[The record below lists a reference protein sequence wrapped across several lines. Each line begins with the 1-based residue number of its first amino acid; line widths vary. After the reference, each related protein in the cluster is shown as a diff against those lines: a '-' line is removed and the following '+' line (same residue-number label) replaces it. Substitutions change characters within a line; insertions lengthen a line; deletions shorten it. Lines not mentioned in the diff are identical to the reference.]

1 MGLLDRKI
9 TSFVQPVTSLDDK
22 PQMTAAALKA
32 AFDSNSNE
40 LRPALNGVIDDLSGT
55 GGAGEIG
62 VTAISGVDGT
72 TVQLVLVALKALIDL
87 CDTTEEVDE
96 KLDLKADKTTTDKLI
111 KTVEFDTKTGVFTL
125 KTDDGTTTQI
135 DTLLEKVPISCRLDG
150 EDFVLTLEDG
160 TEQRVSLSVFLKPDE
175 FINSDTIDFSV
186 SGNTVTAS
194 IKAGSITLEM
204 LESTILSTFTA
215 LKEAAETA
223 AQNAAASEANAAA
236 HKDNAAASATQAA
249 EKASESAHYAEQSQ
263 SWAVGG
269 TGKRNGEDTDNSKYY
284 AGQSQTSAQS
294 ASSSMT
300 QASTFAANAAEAAQR
315 AEAAADQAE
324 AVVGGDFATK
334 LEAQKYVDTHNKS
347 TDAHA
352 ALFAGKADLVDGK
365 VPEEQLPDMDFIP
378 NREKGAA
385 GGVAPLGPDGK
396 VPEEHL
402 PEMEYL
408 PLAGGT
414 MAGQIDMD
422 GQKMIGLPEPAG
434 ENEAATK
441 RYVDQTAR
449 KGGSGMST
457 FQKLMTGR
465 LI

>member
-72 TVQLVLVALKALIDL
+72 TVQLVLVALKSIIDL
-87 CDTTEEVDE
+87 CDTTEDVDA

-111 KTVEFDTKTGVFTL
+111 KTVEFDAQSGVFTL

-204 LESTILSTFTA
+204 LESTILSTLTA

-236 HKDNAAASATQAA
+236 QKGQCSSQRNAGRR
-249 EKASESAHYAEQSQ
+249 KSQ
-263 SWAVGG
+263 RIGTLCRAV
-269 TGKRNGEDTDNSKYY
+269 
-284 AGQSQTSAQS
+284 A
-294 ASSSMT
+294 
-300 QASTFAANAAEAAQR
+300 
-315 AEAAADQAE
+315 
-324 AVVGGDFATK
+324 K
-334 LEAQKYVDTHNKS
+334 LGCRRHRQ
-347 TDAHA
+347 
-352 ALFAGKADLVDGK
+352 
-365 VPEEQLPDMDFIP
+365 EEW
-378 NREKGAA
+378 
-385 GGVAPLGPDGK
+385 
-396 VPEEHL
+396 
-402 PEMEYL
+402 
-408 PLAGGT
+408 
-414 MAGQIDMD
+414 
-422 GQKMIGLPEPAG
+422 
-434 ENEAATK
+434 
-441 RYVDQTAR
+441 
-449 KGGSGMST
+449 
-457 FQKLMTGR
+457 
-465 LI
+465 

>member
-40 LRPALNGVIDDLSGT
+40 LRPALNGVIDDLTGT

-111 KTVEFDTKTGVFTL
+111 KTVEFDAKTGVFTL

-175 FINSDTIDFSV
+175 FIDSDTIDFSV

-204 LESTILSTFTA
+204 LESTILSTMTA

-236 HKDNAAASATQAA
+236 HKDNTAASATQAA

-269 TGKRNGEDTDNSKYY
+269 TGKRNGEDADNSKYY

-300 QASTFAANAAEAAQR
+300 QASTFAANAAAAAQR

-334 LEAQKYVDTHNKS
+334 LEAQEYVDTHNKS

-365 VPEEQLPDMDFIP
+365 VPTAQLPDMDYIP
-378 NREKGAA
+378 NAEKGAA

-396 VPEEHL
+396 VPS
-402 PEMEYL
+402 EYL
-408 PLAGGT
+408 GTMGGT
-414 MAGQIDMD
+414 LLHIVFDESF
-422 GQKMIGLPEPAG
+422 KGLMYTITGG
-434 ENEAATK
+434 ETE
-441 RYVDQTAR
+441 
-449 KGGSGMST
+449 
-457 FQKLMTGR
+457 
-465 LI
+465 